1 MAKSVKSKG
10 YNAREKRK
18 VFEGKKSKTSSG
30 LSKDHLTKSK
40 SGKIVSAK
48 KHSMGKKNPWAQKV
62 AAYAHEHGTDLK
74 TAMKALKGTSG
85 KRSRKSSSRRK
96 SGSRR

>member
-1 MAKSVKSKG
+1 MASMKPMG
-10 YNAREKRK
+10 HIAREKRK

-30 LSKDHLTKSK
+30 LSKGQLTKSK

-48 KHSMGKKNPWAQKV
+48 KHAMGKKNSWAQKV
-62 AAYAHEHGTDLK
+62 GAYSRQHGVDLT

-85 KRSRKSSSRRK
+85 GMSSRR
-96 SGSRR
+96 SRRSRRSRS